1 MMCSLIILLHQESFI
16 MEANNKQPIVIVT
29 GGRSGGKSV
38 SMQRAMFETKETIAI
53 MTHNGI
59 RFSEWA
65 NAEEIE

>member
-1 MMCSLIILLHQESFI
+1 